1 MMIPMGCAGMSTEA
15 AGAVVALCLPMSDY
29 ISGQMAEVA
38 GGL

>member
-15 AGAVVALCLPMSDY
+15 AGVVVALCLPMSDY
-29 ISGQMAEVA
+29 FSGQVVEVA

>member
-15 AGAVVALCLPMSDY
+15 AGTVVALCLPMSHY
-29 ISGQMAEVA
+29 ISGHMVEVA